1 MLDALCNFV
10 SGVQKFEIS
19 YIRCQCH
26 SKLSQNN
33 FKSDDKFGQQFDI
46 RIFFCKKKNLWC
58 NIHAK
63 LRNFFRITNKVTM

>member
-46 RIFFCKKKNLWC
+46 RIFFCKKKTYGVISMQNC
-58 NIHAK
+58 VI
-63 LRNFFRITNKVTM
+63 FSE